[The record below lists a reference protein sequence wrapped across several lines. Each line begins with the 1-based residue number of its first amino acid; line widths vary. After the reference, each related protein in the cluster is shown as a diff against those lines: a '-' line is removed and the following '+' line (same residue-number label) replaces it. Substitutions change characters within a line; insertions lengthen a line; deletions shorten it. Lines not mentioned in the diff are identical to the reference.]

1 MMFWFTVRPAI
12 KEFIQRVRDYP
23 EQFRLG
29 HYYIECQE
37 TGAYL
42 SFEGNGKM
50 DELRTANGRMYPRNL
65 TRRER
70 SALKRLGKYTRKLY
84 EKAQRERDMAG
95 NAAILNS
102 INPEK
107 LVKEND

>member
-12 KEFIQRVRDYP
+12 KEFIRRVRACP
-23 EQFRLG
+23 EQFRMG
-29 HYYIECQE
+29 FYYIECRE

-42 SFEGNGKM
+42 SFVGDGSV
-50 DELRTANGRMYPRNL
+50 DEIRTENGRLYPRYL

-70 SALKRLGKYTRKLY
+70 SALKRLGKYIHKRH
-84 EKAQRERDMAG
+84 EKAQREIDMAG